1 MLLSPLFII
10 DCSYRTRLTTQE
22 SKMKSK
28 LFLNFCLATLALFCV
43 VTPGQSVELVELKC
57 GKGNEKVLSVRYDF
71 MNGNIRCSDDEKVP
85 LSLFRPGGLPPI
97 VKYKEAKEGT
107 RYLLLMVDPDAPS
120 AKNPVMRYWLH
131 WVVTQIQG
139 EDLKRGIE
147 SQDWGSIGRTLMTY
161 APPTPPPGSGS
172 RRYQFFLFEEPPTHP
187 IILTPEQQKHRGK
200 FDLKAFLKDMKFGDP
215 EAATYFVTEN
225 AGDRDEL

>member
-147 SQDWGSIGRTLMTY
+147 SQDWGSIGRTLMSY
-161 APPTPPPGSGS
+161 NPPTPPKGSGPH
-172 RRYQFFLFEEPPTHP
+172 RYQFFLFQLQPGQDVT
-187 IILTPEQQKHRGK
+187 LKNDDRGK
-200 FDLKAFLKDMKFGDP
+200 FDLQGFTANLKGPVASTQFKAEKP
-215 EAATYFVTEN
+215 E
-225 AGDRDEL
+225 